1 MRLPT
6 YALIAVMAIVAATGC
21 SGKSSNDQ
29 NSSGSTDA
37 SATAAASAGDATA
50 TSAAP
55 AATTAAGEA
64 VGGGDVPSY
73 PGATVQVS
81 GTTGAAGAGQ
91 TATGKVLST
100 TDSFDDV
107 YKWYQKNLPAGSEKA
122 HITTP
127 IESAAFTLGSGKNV
141 TSVSISTASG
151 KTMITIAKVSS

>member
-6 YALIAVMAIVAATGC
+6 YALIAAMAIVAATGC

-29 NSSGSTDA
+29 NSSGSTDT
-37 SATAAASAGDATA
+37 SATAAASTDAASSPAAEMTATA
-50 TSAAP
+50 ASDAAN
-55 AATTAAGEA
+55 
-64 VGGGDVPSY
+64 GDVPTY

-81 GTTGAAGAGQ
+81 GTTGSAGNGQ

-122 HITTP
+122 HMTTP
-127 IESAAFTLGSGKNV
+127 MESAAFTIGSGKNV
-141 TSVSISTASG
+141 TSVSISTAAG

>member
-6 YALIAVMAIVAATGC
+6 YALVAVMAIVAATGC
-21 SGKSSNDQ
+21 SGKNSND
-29 NSSGSTDA
+29 NSSSTDA
-37 SATAAASAGDATA
+37 SATAAAAAGDAAASPSSAMTA
-50 TSAAP
+50 TAASD
-55 AATTAAGEA
+55 AAS
-64 VGGGDVPSY
+64 GDVPSY

-81 GTTGAAGAGQ
+81 GTTGSAGSGQ

-127 IESAAFTLGSGKNV
+127 IESAAFTIGSGKNV

>member
-6 YALIAVMAIVAATGC
+6 YALIAAMAIVAATGC

-37 SATAAASAGDATA
+37 SATAAATAGDAVTSPAPEMTA
-50 TSAAP
+50 TAASD
-55 AATTAAGEA
+55 AAN
-64 VGGGDVPSY
+64 GDVPSY

-81 GTTGAAGAGQ
+81 GTTGSAAGGQ

-127 IESAAFTLGSGKNV
+127 IESAAFTIGTGKNV

>member
-6 YALIAVMAIVAATGC
+6 YALVAVMAIIAATGC
-21 SGKSSNDQ
+21 SGKNSND
-29 NSSGSTDA
+29 NSSSTDA
-37 SATAAASAGDATA
+37 SATAAAAAGDAAASPSSAMTA
-50 TSAAP
+50 TAASD
-55 AATTAAGEA
+55 AAS
-64 VGGGDVPSY
+64 GDVPSY

-81 GTTGAAGAGQ
+81 GTTGSAGSGQ

-127 IESAAFTLGSGKNV
+127 IESAAFTIGSGKNV

>member
-6 YALIAVMAIVAATGC
+6 YALIAAMALVAVTGC

-29 NSSGSTDA
+29 NSSGSTDT
-37 SATAAASAGDATA
+37 SATAAASTDAVSSPAAEMTATA
-50 TSAAP
+50 ASD
-55 AATTAAGEA
+55 AAT
-64 VGGGDVPSY
+64 GDVPSY

-81 GTTGAAGAGQ
+81 GTTGSAGSGQ

-127 IESAAFTLGSGKNV
+127 IESAAFTIGSGKNV